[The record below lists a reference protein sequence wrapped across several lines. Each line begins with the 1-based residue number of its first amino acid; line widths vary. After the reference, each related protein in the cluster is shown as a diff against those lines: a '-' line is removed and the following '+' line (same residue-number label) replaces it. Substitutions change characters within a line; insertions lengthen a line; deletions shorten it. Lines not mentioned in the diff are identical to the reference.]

1 MYELLQNIY
10 RKLKYG
16 PDLSKNTSGL
26 KRNNV
31 SNTFENLYFK
41 IKVGYAFPSI
51 KEIVTKDYSAISTLI
66 KGVDGIGNLN
76 NRERKKEIIEL
87 VSCMYELRV
96 ESNSTNNLCPY
107 RWYTLKSEKLLKK
120 CVPLQYIVEPLP
132 TPPPPVVKPLPPPPP
147 PPAVEQ
153 LPPPPPPPVVEPKIP
168 GTPRDLTVD
177 TNTVDT
183 NTKGN
188 VRNILWKSPE
198 GFEDANLTY
207 VVTVKLDDNED
218 VFTVQIP
225 VKEYSFTSEKTYII
239 SVKAKTAA
247 GESKEISIN
256 FNKSSYDA
264 LNVILLNI
272 INWKPTDR
280 SRRTQS
286 YETTL
291 SKTLLP
297 KLISGD
303 RDRLFLKLDSTF
315 TPDKKNDFFKYVVK
329 WSNKEIINKFK
340 PFESVNVKPVK
351 GGTRK
356 RTKQRSHRRTKKL
369 RTPHVIR
376 STEVKIPL

>member
-1 MYELLQNIY
+1 MDNLLQNIY
-10 RKLKYG
+10 HKLKNE
-16 PDLSKNTSGL
+16 PVLSKKTRGL
-26 KRNNV
+26 KRNKV

-41 IKVGYAFPSI
+41 IKDGYPFPSI
-51 KEIVTKDYSAISTLI
+51 KEIVTKDYYTISELI
-66 KGVDGIGNLN
+66 QGVDGIGNLT

-87 VSCMYELRV
+87 VSCMYDPLSV
-96 ESNSTNNLCPY
+96 GSINTNNLCPY
-107 RWYTLKSEKLLKK
+107 RWYTLKSNELLKE
-120 CVPLQYIVEPLP
+120 CVSPQHIVKPLP
-132 TPPPPVVKPLPPPPP
+132 HPPPPVVEPLPPPPP

-168 GTPRDLTVD
+168 GTPRDL
-177 TNTVDT
+177 TVDT

-256 FNKSSYDA
+256 FKKSSYDA

-272 INWKPTDR
+272 EKWKPKQI
-280 SRRTQS
+280 SQQTQT

-291 SKTLLP
+291 KSLLP

-303 RDRLFLKLDSTF
+303 LDRLFFILDSTF
-315 TPDKKNDFFKYVVK
+315 PDKKQYFLNNVVNKVVK
-329 WSNKEIINKFK
+329 WSNEEITKKIDRFK
-340 PFESVNVKPVK
+340 SVKLKSVK

-376 STEVKIPL
+376 ITEVKIPL